1 MDIAIDG
8 LIDKIHAIDER
19 VHALE
24 KRSKKKK
31 HTQNKRQKSPKRIS
45 LALLFSVCANII
57 CLYKLR

>member
-19 VHALE
+19 VYALE
-24 KRSKKKK
+24 KRSKKK